1 MQSVHSVLEC
11 ICGVIVEAISF
22 GCARAVPKFVFLAI
36 DPELGSTA
44 LNHSAIP
51 DHRLDLSEMKRS
63 HFQVSF
69 LLEKLLQLLRHLDI
83 VLVHRD
89 QLLNLGQFFR
99 PVVDY
104 GLLFPRISFYF

>member
-11 ICGVIVEAISF
+11 ICSVIVEAISL
-22 GCARAVPKFVFLAI
+22 GCARAVPEFVLVAM

-63 HFQVSF
+63 HFQVGT
-69 LLEKLLQLLRHLDI
+69 LREKLLQRLRYLDI
-83 VLVHRD
+83 VIVHRD
-89 QLLNLGQFFR
+89 LLLNLGQFFR
-99 PVVDY
+99 PMVDY
-104 GLLFPRISFYF
+104 GLLFPRISFYL